1 MSQLSEETLLL
12 VTDWF
17 RRVRES
23 QQVHY
28 ECSNH
33 FARLHLVL
41 GIPTVL
47 LSTLAGTAV
56 FASLA
61 HELGANQK
69 IAVGLT
75 SVLAA
80 ALASLQTF
88 LSLSKRSDNHRMVAA
103 KYAGI
108 RRRLEEL
115 KTHPSADFEE
125 LRNILTGIR
134 QDMDALAEAAPE
146 VPARIKWRVDARVKR
161 KGFDGVFKLPPQEP

>member
-1 MSQLSEETLLL
+1 MSELSEDTLTLM
-12 VTDWF
+12 TDWF

-23 QQVHY
+23 QQIHY

-33 FARLHLVL
+33 FARLHLLL
-41 GIPTVL
+41 GIPTVV

-61 HELGANQK
+61 QEMGANRK
-69 IAVGLT
+69 ILVGLI

-88 LSLSKRSDNHRMVAA
+88 LSLSKRSDNHRIIAA
-103 KYAGI
+103 KYAGV

-115 KTHPSADFEE
+115 KTHPSAGFEE
-125 LRNILTGIR
+125 LRNALTEIR
-134 QDMDALAEAAPE
+134 QEMDTLAESAPE